1 MREAASNDRFPSF
14 FPGKLGIMTVRA
26 KRHRSV
32 NAIIRMAAS
41 ATAATLIALAIAGV
55 SPSRAAAAP
64 TPTPT
69 PSPSASL
76 LPLGLQDAISMAL
89 ANNLTYQAA
98 AQDVKIAQAQLI
110 QARGNAF
117 PSVSAGYS
125 YVHTQDPAF
134 FFIPVPQPSG
144 PPVLQKSLFS
154 ATNTNNVNATL
165 QYAIYTGGAV
175 QAAIGAAAA
184 NYSGAQSEY
193 AAARDDVI
201 TQTTD
206 AYFALALAQRNATIS
221 DEAVVLGQQNLTTS
235 QQLFAAGTAA
245 KADVLRQEVALAN
258 AQVAAVRAHNS
269 ADLANATLANVLNI
283 DLGSSINPTQKLEI
297 NPPAYKLADLL
308 HDGQTRRPEIAAA
321 IDAVT
326 IAERSVQEAR
336 SGALPIVSLGISEAS
351 SKPNF
356 INVPQPQLSETLA
369 ATWKLF
375 DGGLTHGKVA
385 QANADVDKAKIN
397 LQELRNNVDL
407 QVRQAYFNYVAAQA
421 AVGAANSGQVSA
433 AESLRVTQLRYRSG
447 VGTALDLTDSL
458 LAFAQTQVQYATALA
473 DQSTALVEL
482 QRAAGLL

>member
-1 MREAASNDRFPSF
+1 MAVRTKRQPPVNVFTRMLASCAFAA
-14 FPGKLGIMTVRA
+14 
-26 KRHRSV
+26 
-32 NAIIRMAAS
+32 AAL
-41 ATAATLIALAIAGV
+41 TLAATSV
-55 SPSRAAAAP
+55 SPSRAASPPPPIA
-64 TPTPT
+64 TPLPIATPT

-76 LPLGLQDAISMAL
+76 LPLSLQDAISMAL

-98 AQDVKIAQAQLI
+98 AQDVKIAQAELI

-134 FFIPVPQPSG
+134 FFLPVPQPSG

-154 ATNTNNVNATL
+154 ATNVNNVNATL
-165 QYAIYTGGAV
+165 QYAIYSGGAI

-184 NYSGAQSEY
+184 GYSAAQSQY
-193 AAARDDVI
+193 AATRDDVI
-201 TQTTD
+201 TDTTD
-206 AYFALALAQRNATIS
+206 AYFALALAQRNAATS

-283 DLGSSINPTQKLEI
+283 DLGSSINPTQNLQI
-297 NPPAYKLADLL
+297 TPPIYKLTDLL

-321 IDAVT
+321 VDAVT

-336 SGALPIVSLGISEAS
+336 SGTLPIVSLGISEAS

-397 LQELRNNVDL
+397 LQQLRNNVDL

-421 AVGAANSGQVSA
+421 AVVAANSGQISA